1 MARPQ
6 IKIDQTQFEQLCAM
20 QCTLNEIASWFHCS
34 EDTIERWCRRTYTDE
49 AGKAM
54 GFADTYKVYSAAGKI
69 SLRRIQFKQAE
80 KSYAMAIWL
89 GKQWLGQRDV
99 VETIDATEE
108 STISKIAK
116 AILEE
121 KENQNDD

>member
-20 QCTLNEIASWFHCS
+20 QCTLGEIASWFHCS
-34 EDTIERWCRRTYTDE
+34 EDTIERWCRRTYEDE
-49 AGKAM
+49 AGNAM
-54 GFADTYKVYSAAGKI
+54 GFADAYKVHSAAGKI
-69 SLRRIQFKQAE
+69 SLRRFQFKQAE

-108 STISKIAK
+108 STISKIAR

-121 KENQNDD
+121 KKLQDND